1 MNRARRAGDHQLPQR
16 RGLMA
21 DGVRQ
26 QDRHIDGSNAAEG
39 LPDDG
44 TRVCGVDRIEYV
56 AHLETGGR
64 QCLGHELNRDD
75 RSAALALELQ
85 INDALDLRERG
96 DNPIAPELYRP
107 AAEEKNQVL
116 QEKIDAGLAVK
127 GDRELL
133 MQLFANLIENAVRHA
148 PSEARLEVWA
158 ATAGDRVEVG
168 VTDDGP
174 GIPANMHAKVMQRF
188 LRLETSRTTPGS
200 GLGLSMSLAIVN
212 LHDATLVLADNR
224 PGLRATVSLSIRG

>member
-1 MNRARRAGDHQLPQR
+1 MDDLRQVTTNISHDMRTPLTRLRQRLEIAQQSNVDGEQLREILARTAGEIDVILEIFGALLRIAQIESGERRAGFKDVHLSD
-16 RGLMA
+16 LL
-21 DGVRQ
+21 
-26 QDRHIDGSNAAEG
+26 HTAA
-39 LPDDG
+39 
-44 TRVCGVDRIEYV
+44 
-56 AHLETGGR
+56 
-64 QCLGHELNRDD
+64 
-75 RSAALALELQ
+75 
-85 INDALDLRERG
+85 
-96 DNPIAPELYRP
+96 ELYRP

-188 LRLETSRTTPGS
+188 FRLETSRTTPGS